1 MSLWSRIVGFFY
13 NIDRAGDSLIGND
26 PESTISADIGLHES
40 NRLDKVAADVLD
52 KIQKDHVEHA
62 LSNAELL
69 EQQETKE

>member
-13 NIDRAGDSLIGND
+13 NI
-26 PESTISADIGLHES
+26 DIGLHES